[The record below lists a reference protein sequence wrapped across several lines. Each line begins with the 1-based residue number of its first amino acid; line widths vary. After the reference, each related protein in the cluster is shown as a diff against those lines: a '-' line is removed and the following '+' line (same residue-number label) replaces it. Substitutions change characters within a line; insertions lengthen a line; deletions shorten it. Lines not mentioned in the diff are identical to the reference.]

1 MIGIL
6 LLAAA
11 AGVPRFDLV
20 LTGGRVVDGT
30 GAPWVRADVGIRGD
44 RVTAIGDLSRAR
56 AAKRIDVHGLT
67 VAPGFIDLLGQSE
80 LNVLVDPRAESKIR
94 QGITT
99 ELTGEGVSPAPMNEA
114 WVHEREDWLRKYHLT
129 VDWSDLRGYF
139 RRLRRAKPAINVA
152 VMVGAAQ
159 VRGVVL
165 GFSDV
170 QPDAAQLRR
179 MQQLVERAMDQ
190 GALGVSSGLIYQPGS
205 FAKTDELIALAKAA
219 ARHGGFY
226 ATHLRSEGA
235 HIFEALDEAFTIGRE
250 AHIPVEIWHIKV
262 GRSHW
267 GHMQDVLGRIEQA
280 RASGIDVTAD
290 AYPYV
295 ASANKL
301 SSSLPEW
308 VNAGSVD
315 DMVARLRDPA
325 LRERIAKETGK
336 DLDKDAIVLVSCV
349 DPALKKYMGKKLS
362 EVAQAMD
369 VAPEV
374 AVMQLV
380 AQDRGEVGVVRF
392 TMKEEDVQTAL
403 QKPWVAVDTDYGARA
418 VDGPFEAEGAHP
430 RAFGTM
436 ARVLGH
442 YVREAKLFTLE
453 EAVRKIT
460 SLPARR
466 MGIWD
471 RGVLRPGAYADV
483 VVFDPDHIEDTATFE
498 DPRQYPR
505 GIETVIVNGRLVLH
519 EGKRTAERPGRALTR
534 AP

>member
-1 MIGIL
+1 MIPLLLL
-6 LLAAA
+6 LLAA
-11 AGVPRFDLV
+11 GTPRFDLV
-20 LTGGRVVDGT
+20 LSGGRVIDGT

-44 RVTAIGDLSRAR
+44 RVAAIGDLSRAKAVR
-56 AAKRIDVHGLT
+56 RIDVHGFA

-99 ELTGEGVSPAPMNEA
+99 ELTGEGISPAPMDEG

-139 RRLRRAKPAINVA
+139 RRLRRAKPAINVG

-159 VRGVVL
+159 VRGIVL

-170 QPDAAQLRR
+170 QPDGAQLAR
-179 MQQLVERAMDQ
+179 MQQLVERAMEQ
-190 GALGVSSGLIYQPGS
+190 GALGISTGLIYQPGS
-205 FAKTDELIALAKAA
+205 FARTDELIALAKAA
-219 ARHGGFY
+219 AKHGGFY

-235 HIFEALDEAFTIGRE
+235 RIFEAMEEAFTIGRE
-250 AHIPVEIWHIKV
+250 ARMPVEIWHLKV

-267 GHMQDVLGRIEQA
+267 GQMQDVIARIEQA
-280 RASGIDVTAD
+280 RASGVDVTAD

-295 ASANKL
+295 ASANQL

-315 DMVARLRDPA
+315 EMVARLRDPS
-325 LRERIAKETGK
+325 LRERIAKETAR
-336 DLDKDAIVLVSCV
+336 DLDADAILIVSCV
-349 DPALKKYMGKKLS
+349 DPALKKHMGKKLS
-362 EVAQAMD
+362 DVARDMD
-369 VAPEV
+369 VAPEI

-380 AQDRGEVGVVRF
+380 AQDRGQVGVVRF

-403 QKPWVAVDTDYGARA
+403 RQPWVAVDTDYGARGI
-418 VDGPFEAEGAHP
+418 DGPFEADGAHP

-442 YVREAKLFTLE
+442 YVRDVKLFTVE

-460 SLPARR
+460 SLAARR
-466 MGIWD
+466 MGIWE
-471 RGVLRPGAYADV
+471 RGILRPGAYADV
-483 VVFDPDHIEDTATFE
+483 VVFDPEHIEDTATFE
-498 DPRQYPR
+498 EPRQYPR
-505 GIETVIVNGRLVLH
+505 GIDTVIVNGRVVLH
-519 EGKRTAERPGRALTR
+519 EGKRTAERPGRPLTR
-534 AP
+534 SP

>member
-1 MIGIL
+1 MIGLLL

-11 AGVPRFDLV
+11 GAPRFDLV
-20 LTGGRVVDGT
+20 LSAGRVIDGT

-44 RVTAIGDLSRAR
+44 RVAAIGDLSRAKATR
-56 AAKRIDVHGLT
+56 RIDVHGLT
-67 VAPGFIDLLGQSE
+67 IAPGFIDLLGQSE

-99 ELTGEGVSPAPMNEA
+99 ELTGEGVSPAPMDEE
-114 WVHEREDWLRKYHLT
+114 WVHERADWLRKYRLT

-139 RRLRRAKPAINVA
+139 RRLRRARPAINIG

-170 QPDAAQLRR
+170 QPTPAQLAR
-179 MQQLVERAMDQ
+179 MQQLVEQAMEQ
-190 GALGVSSGLIYQPGS
+190 GALGVSTGLIYQPGS
-205 FAKTDELIALAKAA
+205 FAKTPELIALARAA
-219 ARHGGFY
+219 AKHGGFY
-226 ATHLRSEGA
+226 ATHLRSEGSR
-235 HIFEALDEAFTIGRE
+235 IFEALDEAFTIGRE
-250 AHIPVEIWHIKV
+250 ARIPVEIWHLKV

-267 GHMQDVLGRIEQA
+267 GHMQDVTARIEQA
-280 RASGIDVTAD
+280 RANGIDVTAD

-295 ASANKL
+295 ASANQL
-301 SSSLPEW
+301 SSSLHEW
-308 VNAGSVD
+308 VNAGSMD
-315 DMVARLRDPA
+315 DMVARLRDPS
-325 LRERIAKETGK
+325 LRERNAKETGR
-336 DLDKDAIVLVSCV
+336 DLDADAILLVSCV
-349 DPALKKYMGKKLS
+349 DPTLKKYMGKKLA
-362 EVAQAMD
+362 EVAKEMD
-369 VAPEV
+369 VPPEI

-380 AQDRGEVGVVRF
+380 AQDRGQVGVVRF

-403 QKPWVAVDTDYGARA
+403 RQPWVAVDTDSGARA

-442 YVREAKLFTLE
+442 YVRDVKLFTRE
-453 EAVRKIT
+453 EAVRKVT

-471 RGVLRPGAYADV
+471 RGILRPGAYADV
-483 VVFDPDHIEDTATFE
+483 VVFDPERIEDTATFE
-498 DPRQYPR
+498 APRQYPR
-505 GIETVIVNGRLVLH
+505 GIETVIVNGRVVLH

-534 AP
+534 SP